1 MKKRNYFNYLAMVVM
16 ALFVSVQAM
25 AEELPAAYNKAV
37 NITKVDMATPKAAR
51 IEMPESY
58 MSLDGRFVVRSFTLA
73 TWVKMDKYTNEGAN
87 KGNVIMGHTNQ
98 NNMNYGGSF
107 ILAVDETG
115 KLKFITDRED
125 CIDMDFDTTVELNE
139 WVYLA
144 ISYSTLTNDIAVY
157 KNGELVGTKNN
168 GTQFILNE
176 VGTSKAVLFAIGAGF
191 SGACDEL
198 QYFDSALTVEEIAQ
212 AYTNPEEVEGLK
224 AWYTFEEWAE
234 GNTRFVNKVDETT
247 PKADLCLMYGGDSSV
262 SADGGYVGISSYTNN
277 GDLLTSIG
285 VESIDGRYIPS
296 AIDEVEVAAPKAQLN
311 NGHLVVTGLNGHN
324 VIKVVSLL
332 GQVLGNYET
341 TDTQF
346 EVDLCNAGKVLV
358 VAIES
363 KNGRRTVCKVVDC
376 K

>member
-1 MKKRNYFNYLAMVVM
+1 MKKFYSLK
-16 ALFVSVQAM
+16 LFLVCVTSLLTLGQTM

-37 NITKVDMATPKAAR
+37 NITNVDMSIPKAAR
-51 IEMPESY
+51 IEIPESY

-73 TWVKMDKYTNEGAN
+73 TWVKMDKYTNDGVN

-115 KLKFITDRED
+115 KLKFTTDRED

-144 ISYSTLTNDIAVY
+144 VSYSTLTNDIAVY
-157 KNGELVGTKNN
+157 KNGELVETQNN

-176 VGTSKAVLFAIGAGF
+176 TITSKAVLFAIGAGF

-198 QYFDSALTVEEIAQ
+198 QYFDSALTTEEIAQ
-212 AYTNPEEVEGLK
+212 AYTNPEGMESLK
-224 AWYTFEEWAE
+224 AWYTLEEWAE

-247 PKADLCLMYGGDSSV
+247 PKADLCLMYGDNNSV

-277 GDLLTSIG
+277 GELLSTIG
-285 VESIDGRYIPS
+285 VEAIDGRYIPS
-296 AIDEVEVAAPKAQLN
+296 AINEVEVSSVKAYLY
-311 NGHLVVTGLNGHN
+311 NGRLSVAGLSGHS

-332 GQVLGNYET
+332 GQVQGIYET
-341 TDTQF
+341 NDAVF
-346 EVDLCNAGKVLV
+346 EVDLNTTGKVFV

-363 KNGRRTVCKVVDC
+363 ENDNRTVCKVVDC